1 MYPVYGIQ
9 QIKYTFKILTMQEEE
24 KILSNAVAK
33 ILKNIRFKTK
43 KSLNLFCNEFDIST
57 STLNDL
63 ENGKRSVR
71 LYSLYKILKA
81 YDVSVIDFFKL
92 LEKELPKNFLK
103 PDE

>member
-1 MYPVYGIQ
+1 
-9 QIKYTFKILTMQEEE
+9 MQDQE

-43 KSLNLFCNEFDIST
+43 KSLNLFCNEYEIST

-63 ENGKRSVR
+63 ENGKRSVK

-81 YDVSVIDFFKL
+81 YQISIVDFFIE
-92 LEKELPKNFLK
+92 LEKELPKNFLR

>member
-1 MYPVYGIQ
+1 
-9 QIKYTFKILTMQEEE
+9 MQEKE

-43 KSLNLFCNEFDIST
+43 KSLNLFCNEYEIST

-63 ENGKRSVR
+63 ENGKRSVK

-81 YDVSVIDFFKL
+81 YQIPIVDFFIE